1 MKRLFILLSALALSV
16 GAFAQLQQGV
26 YDESVFVEYEE
37 NASFP
42 GGDEACIAWL
52 KEHVKYPNDCLKNK
66 IEGRVKVSFIV
77 EKDGSIDSIKVMK
90 SPHPSLSKEAIRLV
104 KEMPK
109 WKPARYMNK
118 CKRSLW
124 ILPVTFNLPQS
135 TEKKE

>member
-1 MKRLFILLSALALSV
+1 MKRIFILLSALALSV

-42 GGDEACIAWL
+42 GGDKACIAWL
-52 KEHVKYPNDCLKNK
+52 KEHINYPKDCLKNK

-77 EKDGSIDSIKVMK
+77 EKDGSIDSIKVRE
-90 SPHPSLSKEAIRLV
+90 SPHPSLSEEAIRVV

-109 WKPARYMNK
+109 WKPARYMNN
-118 CKRSLW
+118 CIRSRFM
-124 ILPVTFNLPQS
+124 LPVTFNLPQS

>member
-1 MKRLFILLSALALSV
+1 MKRFFILLSALALSV

-26 YDESVFVEYEE
+26 YDERVFVEYEE

-42 GGDEACIAWL
+42 GGDKACIAWL
-52 KEHVKYPNDCLKNK
+52 KEHIKYPKDCLKNK

-77 EKDGSIDSIKVMK
+77 EKDGSIDSIKVRE
-90 SPHPSLSKEAIRLV
+90 SPHP
-104 KEMPK
+104 